1 MNMRQRKEIFIELE
15 HEAKLGS
22 KGGEPTMVV
31 SLWFV
36 DFLEGSFLTLFRQQV
51 VSLFYNDS

>member
-1 MNMRQRKEIFIELE
+1 MRQRKEIFIELE